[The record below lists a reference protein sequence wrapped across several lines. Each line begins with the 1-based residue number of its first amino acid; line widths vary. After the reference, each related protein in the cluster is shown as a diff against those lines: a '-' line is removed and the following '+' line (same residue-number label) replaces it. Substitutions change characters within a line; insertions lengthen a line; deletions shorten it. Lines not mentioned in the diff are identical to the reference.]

1 MSRQIRELQDNLLR
15 ERQARLAESDTFVNS
30 LREQIATAVSRS
42 GTASMG
48 PKLAT
53 GEVFS
58 RCEGVVAACGGVHV
72 RLLVRCVRAD
82 LVALQNT
89 VQSVAETQHALT
101 KQLGTEAH
109 ACSCSQ
115 RWAVVTHVCLAR

>member
-42 GTASMG
+42 GTANMG

-72 RLLVRCVRAD
+72 RCVRWCA
-82 LVALQNT
+82 VC
-89 VQSVAETQHALT
+89 VQTWLPSKTR
-101 KQLGTEAH
+101 
-109 ACSCSQ
+109 CSPWQKHST
-115 RWAVVTHVCLAR
+115 R